1 MTQLPP
7 AQPSPAL
14 TVHDDVAVT
23 RLDGPALTVRDD
35 PPVPRTLMQ
44 LPATLAAR
52 YRIVQPL
59 PAAGGEADLLLV
71 EALADG
77 QRYVIKIYR
86 YGIVV
91 KPEVLARISAVAPEQ
106 VIRLVEH
113 GQAEGHGYE
122 VLEYVADGS
131 LRQRLTAGPLAE
143 ESLRALVREL
153 SAALAVL
160 HQHDILHRDIKP
172 ENVLIRQWEPL
183 RIALTDFGIASVTEA
198 TQHFTTTART
208 LRYAAPE
215 AATGVIGMAADY
227 WSLGMVVLE
236 AVSGRHPFAGLSEAV
251 LSYQLVTQPVDCGGV
266 AEPWRRLCRGLL
278 LRDPKQRWGHAEIE
292 RWLAGDESLR
302 VVTESLPTGGSERHY
317 RPYKFQGVE
326 CWTAHELAVELARHW
341 EEGVKDLRH
350 GFILPWLRDELRD
363 QDLARVLLDLSNA
376 KEMKDDERLLRL
388 LVSMAPDL
396 PPVWKQS
403 SLAKEDL
410 MVLANSAINGNT
422 VHQKT
427 LEEIYRQDVLAIYAT
442 AGHVECQ
449 VIREQWQGTVKEH
462 QQAWNKMVEQG
473 ASAQWRPDQATV
485 LPALFLLTSSPPFC
499 AQLTAK
505 IKKLFKALKNPPDYL
520 KKGLNKPVSGMS
532 LAFCSVLESQLRME
546 SLMAVLEPFRQEFS
560 HLMEHQ
566 EVKNDMTQIESNIY
580 AGFYASPT
588 KLKEAVEALKIK
600 IAPLDESVSIYRNL
614 LENFENILSETLRVC
629 GTVDRAKSILDETIK
644 CLENAEKEADSV
656 RIKLQQQSASI
667 YKVLGL
673 SKINARLL
681 ALKAQAAGKRG

>member
-1 MTQLPP
+1 M
-7 AQPSPAL
+7 
-14 TVHDDVAVT
+14 
-23 RLDGPALTVRDD
+23 
-35 PPVPRTLMQ
+35 
-44 LPATLAAR
+44 
-52 YRIVQPL
+52 
-59 PAAGGEADLLLV
+59 LLV

-91 KPEVLARISAVAPEQ
+91 KPEVLAKISAVAPEQ
-106 VIRLVEH
+106 VIRLIDY
-113 GQAEGHGYE
+113 GQADGHGYE
-122 VLEYVADGS
+122 VLEYVPEGS
-131 LRQRLTAGPLAE
+131 LRARLAAGPLAE
-143 ESLRALVREL
+143 EQIRALVREL

-160 HQHDILHRDIKP
+160 HQHDLLHRDIKP

-215 AATGVIGMAADY
+215 AATGVIGIAADY

-251 LSYQLVTQPVDCGGV
+251 LSYQLVTQPVDCSGV
-266 AEPWRRLCRGLL
+266 AEPWRTLCRGLL
-278 LRDPKQRWGHAEIE
+278 LRDPKQRWGHAEIQ
-292 RWLAGDESLR
+292 RWLLGDVSLH
-302 VVTESLPTGGSERHY
+302 VATETPFAEGARRHY

-326 CWTAHELAVELARHW
+326 CWTTHELAVALARHW
-341 EEGVKDLRH
+341 EEGVKDLRQ

-376 KEMKDDERLLRL
+376 KKMKDDERLLRL

-410 MVLANSAINGNT
+410 MALANSAINGNT

-427 LEEIYRQDVLAIYAT
+427 LEELYRQDVLAIYAA

-449 VIREQWQGTVKEH
+449 IIREQWQGTVNEH
-462 QQAWNKMVEQG
+462 QQAWNKMIKQG

-485 LPALFLLTSSPPFC
+485 LPALLLVTGSPPFG
-499 AQLTAK
+499 AQLAAK

-532 LAFCSVLESQLRME
+532 LALCTILESQLRME

-560 HLMEHQ
+560 HLMEHR
-566 EVKNDMTQIESNIY
+566 EVKNDLSQIESNIY

-614 LENFENILSETLRVC
+614 LKNFENTLSGILGIYETI
-629 GTVDRAKSILDETIK
+629 DRTKSMLDETIK
-644 CLENAEKEADSV
+644 CLENAEKEANSV
-656 RIKLQQQSASI
+656 RIKSSTF
-667 YKVLGL
+667 
-673 SKINARLL
+673 SEKIEVINMIFRQNKRAEE
-681 ALKAQAAGKRG
+681 LKAIQKKRG